1 MQCSK
6 TGGQTSLRQ
15 VKGVYLDTMPRNRS
29 ELTLLDAMRSV
40 GELQAA
46 GGESRI
52 LGSRLDR

>member
-6 TGGQTSLRQ
+6 TGGQASLRL

-29 ELTLLDAMRSV
+29 ELTLLAAIRSV

-46 GGESRI
+46 GGGHGLQRTPW
-52 LGSRLDR
+52 G

>member
-6 TGGQTSLRQ
+6 TGGQASLRQ

-29 ELTLLDAMRSV
+29 ELTLLAAIRSV

-46 GGESRI
+46 GGGHGLQRTPW
-52 LGSRLDR
+52 G